1 MKDHTGSL
9 MDKRQ
14 LLECGLQSSTNIVPA
29 RAGEKKNKRR
39 KKGKEKWG
47 GKKKKN
53 KKNGKQRGR
62 KGTKK
67 NKSAEAADS
76 RPEM

>member
-29 RAGEKKNKRR
+29 RAGEKKQTE
-39 KKGKEKWG
+39 KKGKGKMG
-47 GKKKKN
+47 GKEEKEE
-53 KKNGKQRGR
+53 KNGKQRGR